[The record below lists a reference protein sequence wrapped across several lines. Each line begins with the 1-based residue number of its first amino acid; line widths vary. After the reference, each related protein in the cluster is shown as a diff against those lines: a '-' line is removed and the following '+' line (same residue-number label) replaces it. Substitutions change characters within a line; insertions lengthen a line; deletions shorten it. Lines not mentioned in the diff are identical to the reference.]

1 MQFSGFIAQA
11 RSNSDDFTLRRL
23 LLRGV
28 GDEYAARGDRLLLDT
43 TDQDAVLQRAQRH
56 CWPPRNRKI
65 WGSGTVILR
74 VPIYVLYMGSDPLN
88 TRANECSTRNISMP
102 RNGMS

>member
-28 GDEYAARGDRLLLDT
+28 GNEYAARGHRLLLDT
-43 TDQDAVLQRAQRH
+43 TDQDAVLQRTQPH
-56 CWPPRNRKI
+56 CWPPRTRKNLGI
-65 WGSGTVILR
+65 YLGSGTVGLR
-74 VPIYVLYMGSDPLN
+74 VPIYIIYMGSDPLN
-88 TRANECSTRNISMP
+88 TRTSTKK
-102 RNGMS
+102 